1 MATPPLPPPP
11 PPPPP
16 PLALTT
22 LHDQLLTLERQK
34 ASLTAQLLS
43 LRATHPLSSASAP
56 PAPPSSSSPA
66 STTST
71 TTSSTTTT
79 TSTQKTQEPLT
90 DADHLA
96 AVFASSTASA
106 AASIARLHRIAGI
119 TTFTVRD
126 PSPPH
131 NTLLGV
137 RIEVFCNRQFHPP
150 HYLHISLAPP
160 DHDPKAAPYTIHRH
174 TLPPFIALPTPL
186 PALPTLARTLRR
198 QLTLHARR
206 VAAATALRDAALSA
220 GRVGDVTEGWENR
233 VLDVEW
239 DEGVSVVVVRWGCG
253 VGGWVCVGEDG
264 GVGRVVVVGRA
275 GRRYREVERRVK
287 GAGRLEGVAARLG
300 WC

>member
-1 MATPPLPPPP
+1 MATPP

-16 PLALTT
+16 PLALTA

-43 LRATHPLSSASAP
+43 LRATHPLSSAP
-56 PAPPSSSSPA
+56 PP
-66 STTST
+66 TST
-71 TTSSTTTT
+71 STSTSTATTTT
-79 TSTQKTQEPLT
+79 TTPTAQKTQEPLT
-90 DADHLA
+90 DADLLA
-96 AVFASSTASA
+96 AVFASTTASA

-131 NTLLGV
+131 TTLLGV

-150 HYLHISLAPP
+150 HYLHITPTPP
-160 DHDPKAAPYTIHRH
+160 TPTDPKSPPYTIHRH
-174 TLPPFIALPTPL
+174 TLPPFLALPTPL
-186 PALPTLARTLRR
+186 PPLPALARTLRR

-206 VAAATALRDAALSA
+206 SAAAAALRAAALAA
-220 GRVGDVTEGWENR
+220 GRVGDVTERWENR
-233 VLDVEW
+233 VAEVEW
-239 DEGVSVVVVRWGCG
+239 DEAVGVVVVRWGCG
-253 VGGWVCVGEDG
+253 VCGWVCVGEEG

-275 GRRYREVERRVK
+275 GRRYRDVERRVK
-287 GAGRLEGVAARLG
+287 GGVGGRLEGVAARLG